1 MRPVFVTGTDTG
13 VGKTVVA
20 GALARTAAAAGCATG
35 VFKPFVAGGAGDMDV
50 LESALASA
58 AAREGGGGGGR
69 GIGDGAASVR
79 RAYAFDAPASP
90 YTASRLEGV
99 EIDVGSVLGR
109 FAQMLREY
117 EAVVVEGIG
126 GAMTPILR
134 DYFVADLARDMC
146 APCIIVVPNRFDA
159 AGHAIM
165 AAYHC
170 LRRGAKVSGFVVN
183 RVDADGYNAASLREE
198 IMEVTGLPVLAS
210 VMNRARGGGGG
221 GGGPEQG
228 ARAAIGAS
236 RGGDVDGA
244 AAVMFGPG
252 RGGRAAAQWR
262 RQSRR
267 RREMRRRVRGR

>member
-20 GALARTAAAAGCATG
+20 GALARTAASAGCATG
-35 VFKPFVAGGAGDMDV
+35 VFKPFMAGGADDVSV

-58 AAREGGGGGGR
+58 PAREGAGGGLGE
-69 GIGDGAASVR
+69 GAASVR
-79 RAYAFDAPASP
+79 RGYAFGAPASP
-90 YTASRLEGV
+90 YTAARLEGID
-99 EIDVGSVLGR
+99 IDVGSVLER

-146 APCIIVVPNRFDA
+146 TPCIIVVPNRFDA
-159 AGHAIM
+159 AGHSAM
-165 AAYHC
+165 AAHQC
-170 LRRGAKVSGFVVN
+170 LRRGARVAGFVVN
-183 RVDADGYNAASLREE
+183 RVDSDGYMAASLREE
-198 IMEVTGLPVLAS
+198 IAEITGLPVLAS

-221 GGGPEQG
+221 AEQG

-236 RGGDVDGA
+236 RAGDVDGA
-244 AAVMFGPG
+244 ASVMFGPG

-262 RQSRR
+262 RQSRK
-267 RREMRRRVRGR
+267 RREMRRRMRGR